1 VSPKKRKRRKDRS
14 PGTAPAAAARTDQDP
29 DRAPERTTGRISRT
43 PVVIAD
49 PPDRRITL
57 LWVLLT
63 LAWILGTFLA
73 LANLLFVAMDLQN
86 AALAVEDPTAPLSP
100 DMMDSVGNALVWV
113 LVFALLVPAGGAVT
127 ALVLRRRIA
136 AIGFTTALVVSAVP
150 LLWVMPPAEL
160 WDALRAHFGG

>member
-57 LWVLLT
+57 LWVVLT
-63 LAWILGTFLA
+63 LLWALGSFLA
-73 LANLLFVAMDLQN
+73 LANLLFTAMDLQD
-86 AALAVEDPTAPLSP
+86 AAVAAADPTAPAP
-100 DMMDSVGNALVWV
+100 QEAMDAVGNALVWV
-113 LVFALLVPAGGAVT
+113 LVLALGVPLGGAVT

-136 AIGFTTALVVSAVP
+136 AIGFTAALVLSAAP